1 MKTIVIDDNQITKN
15 RYKIKK
21 KPVIS
26 NNNLLEH
33 YGGKLSSEEG

>member
-15 RYKIKK
+15 RYKLKK
-21 KPVIS
+21 NVIS

>member
-21 KPVIS
+21 NQLYQTTIC
-26 NNNLLEH
+26 
-33 YGGKLSSEEG
+33 